1 MQKKDTLNNAEQIV
15 VHDPQAGTY
24 LIRVRAGEIQTAS
37 QAFSIVYQVDTI
49 NSFTWLYPTSS
60 DAAFAGKQQTVRWAS
75 SFPVGTLGSVE
86 FSWDDGQS
94 WNTINAN
101 VNLAGNQFNF
111 LFPDTIVK
119 GRMRMVINNES
130 FFSDSFLIAPL
141 LDLRVAFV
149 CDSVLLYW
157 NTPFQHDNFRVYR
170 MLADSLQQVLQ
181 TNADT
186 YFTESGGET
195 HFAVAPV
202 IGDQEG
208 IRSYTIDY
216 TNQGVGCYINNFL
229 ADLTGNNQGK
239 LTLELGSLYQVKSVE
254 ILKSG
259 QTTKTVFQTSPV
271 INQEF
276 VLFDSSLQ
284 QGLNVYQAFVELDD
298 GTRYSSEKEI
308 IYYSNS
314 KPYILFPNPV
324 RQGSLL
330 QVLVDSSFGVSA
342 SIFDV
347 RGVLVKKVILEE
359 KVNEIPTAQL
369 GKGVYFMR
377 VAQTNGQSNVY
388 RFVVW

>member
-1 MQKKDTLNNAEQIV
+1 
-15 VHDPQAGTY
+15 
-24 LIRVRAGEIQTAS
+24 
-37 QAFSIVYQVDTI
+37 
-49 NSFTWLYPTSS
+49 
-60 DAAFAGKQQTVRWAS
+60 
-75 SFPVGTLGSVE
+75 
-86 FSWDDGQS
+86 
-94 WNTINAN
+94 
-101 VNLAGNQFNF
+101 
-111 LFPDTIVK
+111 
-119 GRMRMVINNES
+119 
-130 FFSDSFLIAPL
+130 
-141 LDLRVAFV
+141 
-149 CDSVLLYW
+149 
-157 NTPFQHDNFRVYR
+157 